1 MQNKDKQNSSHT
13 IGVISDTHGLLRPE
27 VYDAFHNVERII
39 HAGDIGSEK
48 ILQELENIAP
58 VTAVRGNMDRDE
70 MALKLHRTETVELK
84 NMLLYV
90 IHDIGRLDIDP
101 KVSGVKAVIFGHS
114 HKPTVHKHDGVL
126 YINPGSA
133 GARRFS
139 LPVSVGLI
147 HINSKGIRA
156 EVVKLKV

>member
-1 MQNKDKQNSSHT
+1 MNKPEKESSCT

-27 VYDAFHNVERII
+27 VYEAFHNVERII
-39 HAGDIGSEK
+39 HAGDIGSEN
-48 ILQELENIAP
+48 IIHELENIAP

-90 IHDIGRLDIDP
+90 IHDISRLDIDP

-114 HKPTVHKHDGVL
+114 HKPTVQKHDGVL
-126 YINPGSA
+126 YMNPGSA
-133 GARRFS
+133 GPRRFS
-139 LPVSVGLI
+139 LPVSVGLL

-156 EVVKLKV
+156 EVVKLNV